1 MKFKWAKRVID
12 SILEIIKED
21 TLEVYRKIRRHRQ
34 QRAPRKRQNIWV
46 GVLLM
51 IAVSV
56 VALYL
61 YWPLL
66 GGMFAIIFG
75 AAEPPEVP
83 TFPSPEALT
92 SFIILSTAMGA
103 LILWF
108 ASSTSSNEKA
118 KDTRFNEI
126 KGLGKLFL
134 YAALSLTLFLLLSPL
149 LPEVRDSSDF
159 YSYAIKGLAMLSFI
173 GGCTLFITA
182 IIFSFFSLWRM

>member
-12 SILEIIKED
+12 SILKIIKED
-21 TLEVYRKIRRHRQ
+21 TLEVYRKIPRHRE
-34 QRAPRKRQNIWV
+34 QRARRKRQNIWV
-46 GVLLM
+46 VVLL
-51 IAVSV
+51 ITVSV
-56 VALYL
+56 VAFYL

-66 GGMFAIIFG
+66 GGMFAIIFE
-75 AAEPPEVP
+75 ASEPPEVP

-134 YAALSLTLFLLLSPL
+134 YAALFLTLFLLLSPL

-159 YSYAIKGLAMLSFI
+159 YSNAIKVLTMISFI

-182 IIFSFFSLWRM
+182 VILSFFSLWRM